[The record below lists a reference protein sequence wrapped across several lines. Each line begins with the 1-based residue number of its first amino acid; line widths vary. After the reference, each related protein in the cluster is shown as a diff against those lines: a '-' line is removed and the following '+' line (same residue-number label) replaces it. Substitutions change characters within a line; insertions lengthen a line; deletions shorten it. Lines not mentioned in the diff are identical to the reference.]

1 MVKHIVCF
9 IIKDEHKHRL
19 EEAKATLLSM
29 MGNVPMLKKIIVGI
43 DFLHSERSYDL
54 ILETWFETKEDL
66 ENYQVDPYHVS
77 VVKKLMHEIRSAS
90 VAIDYYE

>member
-9 IIKDEHKHRL
+9 KIKDEYKDRIP
-19 EEAKATLLSM
+19 EAKATLLSM
-29 MGNVPMLKKIIVGI
+29 EGNVPMLKKIIVGI
-43 DFLHSERSYDL
+43 DFLHSARSYDL
-54 ILETWFETKEDL
+54 ILETWFESKEDL

-77 VVKKLMHEIRSAS
+77 VVKKLMHEIREAS

>member
-1 MVKHIVCF
+1 MIKHIVCF
-9 IIKDEHKHRL
+9 KIKNEHKHRI
-19 EEAKATLLSM
+19 EEAKETLLSM
-29 MGNVPMLKKIIVGI
+29 MGNVPMLKKIVVGI

-77 VVKKLMHEIRSAS
+77 VVKKLMHEIRDAS
-90 VAIDYYE
+90 IAIDYVE